1 MGIFN
6 KIKPTTWIYLCLAII
21 VCVFVVNYLEIFD
34 FKPDLNGDNVYY
46 YALGRAI
53 AAGKGYTNIMF
64 LEETPHSHFPPGYP
78 LFNAGILLFTH
89 SYTALKIA
97 NGILFGLSILILF
110 FLLKRISGNLFVAL
124 STCLLCC
131 MQQALLRYS
140 TIVMSEM
147 LFTFLTLGVL
157 YLISLIDMNHLFC
170 KKLPPFPDH
179 LFHSDDYRA
188 ELHLF
193 CPDHGNIH
201 HSGNND
207 LPRYSL
213 CPKRSH
219 APQK

>member
-21 VCVFVVNYLEIFD
+21 VWVFVVNYLEIFD

-110 FLLKRISGNLFVAL
+110 FLLKKISGNLFVAL
-124 STCLLCC
+124 STCLLCS
-131 MQQALLRYS
+131 MQQALLRYA

-170 KKLPPFPDH
+170 KK
-179 LFHSDDYRA
+179 R
-188 ELHLF
+188 
-193 CPDHGNIH
+193 
-201 HSGNND
+201 
-207 LPRYSL
+207 PRSQIIYIIQMIIS
-213 CPKRSH
+213 
-219 APQK
+219 QK

>member
-110 FLLKRISGNLFVAL
+110 FLLIRRPVNLPVMLYAAGI
-124 STCLLCC
+124 TTLLHDCHERN
-131 MQQALLRYS
+131 AIYLPHAGS
-140 TIVMSEM
+140 P
-147 LFTFLTLGVL
+147 VL
-157 YLISLIDMNHLFC
+157 
-170 KKLPPFPDH
+170 
-179 LFHSDDYRA
+179 
-188 ELHLF
+188 
-193 CPDHGNIH
+193 
-201 HSGNND
+201 D
-207 LPRYSL
+207 LPD
-213 CPKRSH
+213 
-219 APQK
+219 

>member
-21 VCVFVVNYLEIFD
+21 VWVFVVNYLEIFD

-110 FLLKRISGNLFVAL
+110 FLVHQKH
-124 STCLLCC
+124 
-131 MQQALLRYS
+131 
-140 TIVMSEM
+140 EPH
-147 LFTFLTLGVL
+147 L
-157 YLISLIDMNHLFC
+157 YKEEYWNS
-170 KKLPPFPDH
+170 
-179 LFHSDDYRA
+179 S
-188 ELHLF
+188 
-193 CPDHGNIH
+193 
-201 HSGNND
+201 S
-207 LPRYSL
+207 
-213 CPKRSH
+213 
-219 APQK
+219 

>member
-21 VCVFVVNYLEIFD
+21 ACVFIVNYLKIFD

-97 NGILFGLSILILF
+97 NGIFSGCPSSSF
-110 FLLKRISGNLFVAL
+110 FS
-124 STCLLCC
+124 S
-131 MQQALLRYS
+131 
-140 TIVMSEM
+140 
-147 LFTFLTLGVL
+147 
-157 YLISLIDMNHLFC
+157 
-170 KKLPPFPDH
+170 
-179 LFHSDDYRA
+179 
-188 ELHLF
+188 
-193 CPDHGNIH
+193 
-201 HSGNND
+201 
-207 LPRYSL
+207 
-213 CPKRSH
+213 
-219 APQK
+219 

>member
-89 SYTALKIA
+89 CRSNGFSECSYQKVYIVDTV
-97 NGILFGLSILILF
+97 LF
-110 FLLKRISGNLFVAL
+110 FGTS
-124 STCLLCC
+124 
-131 MQQALLRYS
+131 
-140 TIVMSEM
+140 
-147 LFTFLTLGVL
+147 
-157 YLISLIDMNHLFC
+157 
-170 KKLPPFPDH
+170 
-179 LFHSDDYRA
+179 
-188 ELHLF
+188 
-193 CPDHGNIH
+193 
-201 HSGNND
+201 
-207 LPRYSL
+207 
-213 CPKRSH
+213 
-219 APQK
+219 